1 MHFYRCT
8 YVNETVQFSDYVDKL
23 LEEVLSRR
31 EVLPSVKKS
40 VEEIQPILAKTP
52 QPLQFVQIIMRN
64 PNRKK

>member
-8 YVNETVQFSDYVDKL
+8 YINKTVQFSDYVDKL

-52 QPLQFVQIIMRN
+52 
-64 PNRKK
+64 